1 MPINNGDLIEASE
14 INDVFSHLAGG
25 LSSGLDTE
33 KERNNGYSSIRFRQE
48 QPIVNT
54 NYKFRFT
61 SPDDFD
67 ILTAGLLVKGR
78 ISFTPA
84 TDITVTARLAGV
96 ITDLENDLPVPDHL
110 YLTEPVFNVDGKDLI
125 ELVMP
130 TAAASE
136 WTSSRYITYELNE
149 NRPCNTLLKGV
160 TYDIDITHTGEQIG
174 PPGSLWFIE
183 FVICYKT
190 KVRRN

>member
-1 MPINNGDLIEASE
+1 MNRLEGNKPNLEELEA
-14 INDVFSHLAGG
+14 
-25 LSSGLDTE
+25 
-33 KERNNGYSSIRFRQE
+33 
-48 QPIVNT
+48 
-54 NYKFRFT
+54 
-61 SPDDFD
+61 
-67 ILTAGLLVKGR
+67 
-78 ISFTPA
+78 
-84 TDITVTARLAGV
+84 V

-130 TAAASE
+130 SGVAATE
-136 WTSSRYITYELNE
+136 WTSSRYVTYELNE

-160 TYDIDITHTGEQIG
+160 TYDIDIVHTGEQIAG
-174 PPGSLWFIE
+174 VFPFIE

>member
-14 INDVFSHLAGG
+14 INDVFGHLAGG
-25 LSSGLDTE
+25 LSEGLDAE

-48 QPIVNT
+48 SPVLNT
-54 NYKFRFT
+54 SYKFRFT

-67 ILTAGLLVKGR
+67 ILTAGLLVKSR
-78 ISFTPA
+78 DSFNPG
-84 TDITVTARLAGV
+84 TDITVTAKLAGV

-130 TAAASE
+130 SGVAATE
-136 WTSSRYITYELNE
+136 WTSSRYVTYELNE

-160 TYDIDITHTGEQIG
+160 TYDIDIVHTGEQIAG
-174 PPGSLWFIE
+174 VFPFIE